1 MIKEREK
8 AKKILNVILEYYI
21 IHEFSSIKTQI
32 SVDSHRTIIVIEG
45 EINPKSLKV
54 KELESILNHPRLPEY
69 DDYYDSLLTS
79 SDENQI
85 NAVGYLVDAAYVK
98 LRGNNLEINLL
109 RDNILN

>member
-1 MIKEREK
+1 MIREREK
-8 AKKILNVILEYYI
+8 AIKILNVILEYYVQ
-21 IHEFSSIKTQI
+21 HEFSSIKTQI
-32 SVDSHRTIIVIEG
+32 SVDSHRTIIMIEG
-45 EINPKSLKV
+45 EVDPKNLKV
-54 KELESILNHPRLPEY
+54 KDLESILNHPRLPEY